1 MKLTNNLFK
10 KVARPIVR
18 QTKEVIAEELVSP
31 KPEMVEKKE
40 SAEVQIVEND
50 LTREDKVMLGV
61 LAVGLVAVFLLTRR
75 PSVKVYVVK

>member
-1 MKLTNNLFK
+1 MKVTTNLFK

-18 QTKEVIAEELVSP
+18 QTKEVIAEELVAP
-31 KPEMVEKKE
+31 KPEEVKKE
-40 SAEVQIVEND
+40 DTEVRIVEND

-61 LAVGLVAVFLLTRR
+61 LAIGLAAVFFLTRR